1 MRVMLAASN
10 LGCNGAV
17 VYARRLAPLLIER
30 GYKVWL
36 AAHRDSWIAQ
46 ETQGE
51 VPLFDTDFSR
61 WPLTEL
67 KRTADFCRKEGIQI
81 FHSHLTRASNFG
93 VFLQVLHGVP
103 SLAHLHANHL
113 QLHPWFHRKVVAVSA
128 DTLSRWR
135 RRGVGFGQRGR
146 VLPNFV
152 DPLAFAPASG
162 EDRLRSILGVPAETP
177 VLLVV
182 GTVNQRKGQD
192 LAVRAL
198 PLIRHHF
205 PSAVL
210 ALVGGGA
217 LPKEL
222 ISTPGLVQLGHRTDI
237 AELLPWA
244 TLSIVPSRDEP
255 FGLAAIEA
263 MACGVPVL
271 TSGAG
276 GLKEVVAGGAGA
288 TFRADDFEDLAQH
301 SIRLLRDEP
310 QRRLLIEAGH
320 KRVHQN
326 YLPTPHLAALE
337 VIYEE
342 LVGAA

>member
-1 MRVMLAASN
+1 MLAASN

-17 VYARRLAPLLIER
+17 VYARRLLPLLAER
-30 GYKVWL
+30 GHQVWL

-46 ETQGE
+46 ETRHE
-51 VPLFDTDFSR
+51 VALYHTDFSR

-67 KRTADFCRKEGIQI
+67 KRCANFCQQHDIQI

-93 VFLQVLHGVP
+93 VFLQALYGIP

-113 QLHPWFHRKVVAVSA
+113 QLHPWFHRKVVAVSE
-128 DTLSRWR
+128 DTLKRWR
-135 RRGVGFGQRGR
+135 GRGVGLGQRGR

-152 DPLAFAPASG
+152 DPHAFAPASG
-162 EDRLRSILGVPAETP
+162 EDRLRSILGVSAETP

-182 GTVNQRKGQD
+182 GTVNRRKGQD

-198 PLIRHHF
+198 PLIRQHF
-205 PSAVL
+205 PSTVL

-217 LPKEL
+217 LPEEL

-276 GLKEVVAGGAGA
+276 GLREVVAGGAGA
-288 TFRADDFEDLAQH
+288 TFRCDDFEDLAHH
-301 SIRLLRDEP
+301 SIRLLRDASE
-310 QRRLLIEAGH
+310 RRLLIAAGH
-320 KRVHQN
+320 QRVHQH
-326 YLPTPHLAALE
+326 YLPAPHLAALE